1 MKANTI
7 TVNRKAFETLLKSS
21 KQALL
26 ELELENVD
34 HSCLTYRHE
43 LWTIKPTMQ
52 VIKSL
57 KAAIQKIQP

>member
-1 MKANTI
+1 MKVNTI

-34 HSCLTYRHE
+34 HSCLTYGHE
-43 LWTIKPTMQ
+43 LTIKPTMQ